1 MEVGKR
7 FSLLYLDR
15 SKTLRDSQRFRNRLA
30 AFYWKSLH
38 SLHASDIVH
47 AIQLEIGAEVPFIV
61 GSYSGSDFFK
71 QSELRDLLDSIT
83 VIYKLVKGG
92 PFGNVPDNWKNFVG
106 RAISEENLGYRLDDE
121 CGVHFFVDE
130 EFERNRF
137 STLAVLEDPQYSGS
151 KAAYDAAYKYLDAD
165 PIDTKG
171 AVRSIFE
178 SIEILV
184 KQMVDTKLLNR
195 SVVESKLKSKC
206 LTTYESDPTAKNV
219 ASKMFDGFGQ
229 WVDSVHNYRHGQ
241 VGDEPVSPPENIAIY
256 IISSGTA
263 FLRWLVCQNNVLL
276 SKSRADVS
284 ANSP

>member
-1 MEVGKR
+1 MEKGKK

-15 SKTLRDSQRFRNRLA
+15 SKPLGDSKRFRNRLA
-30 AFYWKSLH
+30 AFYSEELNKYESYI
-38 SLHASDIVH
+38 AK
-47 AIQLEIGAEVPFIV
+47 AIELQIGAEVPFGMGFYMV
-61 GSYSGSDFFK
+61 SDFFR

-83 VIYKLVKGG
+83 VIYKIFNS
-92 PFGNVPDNWKNFVG
+92 PSFRSIPSRWKNFVTA
-106 RAISEENLGYRLDDE
+106 AISEENLGYRLDDE

-137 STLAVLEDPQYSGS
+137 STLTALQDPEY
-151 KAAYDAAYKYLDAD
+151 KACRAAYEVAYKYLDAD

-184 KQMVDTKLLNR
+184 KQMVKTQNLNKWI
-195 SVVESKLKSKC
+195 VENTLKSKC
-206 LTTYESDPTAKNV
+206 LKVYEADITANNV
-219 ASKMFDGFGQ
+219 ATKMFDGFAQ

-241 VGDEPVSPPENIAIY
+241 VGIEPVSPPDTLAIY

-263 FLRWLVCQNNVLL
+263 FLRWLVSLNNVLG
-276 SKSRADVS
+276 
-284 ANSP
+284 

>member
-1 MEVGKR
+1 
-7 FSLLYLDR
+7 
-15 SKTLRDSQRFRNRLA
+15 
-30 AFYWKSLH
+30 
-38 SLHASDIVH
+38 
-47 AIQLEIGAEVPFIV
+47 VPSGV
-61 GSYSGSDFFK
+61 VSYSVYDFFK

-83 VIYKLVKGG
+83 VIYKIIKINTREYSYLAES
-92 PFGNVPDNWKNFVG
+92 WKEFVG
-106 RAISEENLGYRLDDE
+106 TAISEENLGYRLDNE

-137 STLAVLEDPQYSGS
+137 SALAVLEDPQYSGS
-151 KAAYDAAYKYLDAD
+151 RAAYDAAYKYLDAD

-184 KQMVDTKLLNR
+184 KQMVDTKNLNKWI
-195 SVVESKLKSKC
+195 VENTLKTKC
-206 LTTYESDPTAKNV
+206 LKIFESDLIASNV
-219 ASKMFDGFGQ
+219 ASKMFDGFAQ

-263 FLRWLVCQNNVLL
+263 FLRWLVCLNNVLQAK
-276 SKSRADVS
+276 SK
-284 ANSP
+284 

>member
-15 SKTLRDSQRFRNRLA
+15 SKTLRDSERFRNRLA
-30 AFYWKSLH
+30 AFYWKELH
-38 SLHASDIVH
+38 KYFGEDIRR

-61 GSYSGSDFFK
+61 GSYNVSEFFK

-83 VIYKLVKGG
+83 IVYKTIKTKYGV
-92 PFGNVPDNWKNFVG
+92 GNVHRAEEWKNFVG
-106 RAISEENLGYRLDDE
+106 RAISEENLGYRLDKE
-121 CGVHFFVDE
+121 SGVHFFVDE

-137 STLAVLEDPQYSGS
+137 SALAVLEDSQYSGS
-151 KAAYDAAYKYLDAD
+151 RAAYDAAYKYLDAN

-184 KQMVDTKLLNR
+184 KQMVDTKNLNKWI
-195 SVVESKLKSKC
+195 VENTLKTKC
-206 LTTYESDPTAKNV
+206 LKIFESDLIASNV
-219 ASKMFDGFGQ
+219 ASKMFDGFAQ

-263 FLRWLVCQNNVLL
+263 FLRWLVCLNNVLQAK
-276 SKSRADVS
+276 SK
-284 ANSP
+284 

>member
-15 SKTLRDSQRFRNRLA
+15 SKTLRDSKRFRNRLA
-30 AFYWKSLH
+30 AFYWESLH
-38 SLHASDIVH
+38 KFYESQIIR
-47 AIQLEIGAEVPFIV
+47 AIQSEIGAEVPFSV
-61 GSYSGSDFFK
+61 TSFSVSAFFK
-71 QSELRDLLDSIT
+71 ESELRDLLDSIT
-83 VIYKLVKGG
+83 VIYQVIKK
-92 PFGNVPDNWKNFVG
+92 NWVSKDLTEQWKSFVG
-106 RAISEENLGYRLDDE
+106 RAISEENLGYRLDNE

-130 EFERNRF
+130 EFEGNRF
-137 STLAVLEDPQYSGS
+137 SALAVLEVPQYSGS
-151 KAAYDAAYKYLDAD
+151 RAAYDAAYKYLDAN

-184 KQMVDTKLLNR
+184 KQMVDTKLLNKW
-195 SVVESKLKSKC
+195 VVENTLKTKC
-206 LTTYESDPTAKNV
+206 LTVFESDPTARNV
-219 ASKMFDGFGQ
+219 ASKMFDGFAQ

-263 FLRWLVCQNNVLL
+263 FLRWLATLNNMLQAE
-276 SKSRADVS
+276 SK
-284 ANSP
+284 

>member
-1 MEVGKR
+1 MELGKR

-30 AFYWKSLH
+30 AFYWKVLH
-38 SLHASDIVH
+38 QNHEWDIVQ
-47 AIQLEIGAEVPFIV
+47 AIQLEIGAEVPL
-61 GSYSGSDFFK
+61 GMESYSVHDFIK

-83 VIYKLVKGG
+83 VVYKIVKGG
-92 PFGNVPDNWKNFVG
+92 PYISLGEKWKSFVG

-151 KAAYDAAYKYLDAD
+151 RGAYETAYKYLDAD

-184 KQMVDTKLLNR
+184 KQMVDTKLLNKW
-195 SVVESKLKSKC
+195 VVENTLKIKC
-206 LTTYESDPTAKNV
+206 LTTYESDPIAKNV

-276 SKSRADVS
+276 SKSHGDVS